1 MHATIHDRGAERL
14 PGLQGENSRRSSRCS
29 SPSRLRRTDRQHAD
43 ITQDPHTR
51 DTIAT
56 TMDIREI
63 DWSTAEVTDKR
74 TLTVA
79 LTADSDVDWCAE
91 FTAVA
96 RLLDAGSHNRLWGE
110 VGARAKKAGDQIVVK
125 ELEIDDPQHVERL
138 RDFLDAVARQA
149 SANVA
154 EPDEDA
160 DEAGED
166 SPAARSTRAFRA
178 LAEDREP

>member
-1 MHATIHDRGAERL
+1 LSGRPPGSGSVCGLGSAQDGKRGK
-14 PGLQGENSRRSSRCS
+14 
-29 SPSRLRRTDRQHAD
+29 
-43 ITQDPHTR
+43 
-51 DTIAT
+51 T
-56 TMDIREI
+56 T
-63 DWSTAEVTDKR
+63 TAEVTDKR

-79 LTADSDVDWCAE
+79 LAADSDVDWCAE

-138 RDFLDAVARQA
+138 RDFFDAVARQA

-154 EPDEDA
+154 
-160 DEAGED
+160 EAGED

>member
-1 MHATIHDRGAERL
+1 
-14 PGLQGENSRRSSRCS
+14 
-29 SPSRLRRTDRQHAD
+29 
-43 ITQDPHTR
+43 
-51 DTIAT
+51 
-56 TMDIREI
+56 MDIREI

-79 LTADSDVDWCAE
+79 LAADSDVDWCAE

-125 ELEIDDPQHVERL
+125 ELEIDDPEHVERL